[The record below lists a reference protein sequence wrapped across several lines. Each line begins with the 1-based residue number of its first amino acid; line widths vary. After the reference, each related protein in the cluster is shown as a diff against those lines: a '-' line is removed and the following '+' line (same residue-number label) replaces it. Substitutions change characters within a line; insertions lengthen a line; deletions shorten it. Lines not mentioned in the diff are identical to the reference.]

1 MQARE
6 GVHALRKEVD
16 TLIVIPNQR
25 LLDYVDNDT
34 EVSRA
39 FEIADD
45 VLRQGVQGISDIICV
60 PGTVNVDFAD
70 VRAVMENA
78 GTAMLGMG
86 LADGQNRGKEAALV
100 CLHIALS
107 LVSDIGFSLCL
118 TKAATMII
126 DDEVG
131 MRLCRGARQV
141 ITISKHDT

>member
-1 MQARE
+1 LQARE

-25 LLDYVDNDT
+25 LLDYVDHDT
-34 EVSRA
+34 EVARA

-86 LADGQNRGKEAALV
+86 LADGQDRAKEAALV
-100 CLHIALS
+100 RLLHCYPRTPHNARECLLALRP
-107 LVSDIGFSLCL
+107 C
-118 TKAATMII
+118 KALF
-126 DDEVG
+126 
-131 MRLCRGARQV
+131 RLSR
-141 ITISKHDT
+141 